1 MNKSRSTMSRR
12 IAVAASNFERQR
24 TDHPPRTVPL
34 VRGWPLVISPHG
46 GADAPNSPQPSNA
59 CAL

>member
-24 TDHPPRTVPL
+24 TDPAAQIRPRRAGDGP
-34 VRGWPLVISPHG
+34 WPSSY
-46 GADAPNSPQPSNA
+46 AE
-59 CAL
+59 C